1 MDNIYT
7 YVVPL
12 PDGVNEAVLSCA
24 DGYTIYIDDKLS
36 PTGRVEA
43 YNHAVRHIYDQDFE
57 KMDVQEI
64 ETNTHAS

>member
-12 PDGVNEAVLSCA
+12 PNGVNEAVLSCA

-43 YNHAVRHIYDQDFE
+43 YNHAVRHIYANDFVLL
-57 KMDVQEI
+57 DVQEI
-64 ETNTHAS
+64 EGKAHE